1 MLEFY
6 IANNLRYMRCTGCG
20 AAKINIENER
30 FLLGV
35 HVIVK
40 TVYLEILLCRLA
52 DYVKEFHL
60 EVRAARAAGLFSTF
74 NQ

>member
-1 MLEFY
+1 MKDL
-6 IANNLRYMRCTGCG
+6 
-20 AAKINIENER
+20 
-30 FLLGV
+30 LLGV

-40 TVYLEILLCRLA
+40 TINLEILLCRLA

-60 EVRAARAAGLFSTF
+60 EVRAAHAARLFFSI

>member
-1 MLEFY
+1 MKDL
-6 IANNLRYMRCTGCG
+6 
-20 AAKINIENER
+20 
-30 FLLGV
+30 LLGV

-40 TVYLEILLCRLA
+40 TINLEILLCRLA

-60 EVRAARAAGLFSTF
+60 EARAARAARLFSLF